1 MQSKVTIFC
10 ESLEA
15 IKDLVSGSQL
25 FSNEAL
31 IFQNQNVYLTRG
43 SSFAKAPNPCNYVD
57 DTRYTD
63 ESNDF

>member
-15 IKDLVSGSQL
+15 IKDLVSGVEL

-31 IFQNQNVYLTRG
+31 IF
-43 SSFAKAPNPCNYVD
+43 
-57 DTRYTD
+57 
-63 ESNDF
+63 